1 MRIRTLILLGLAVLL
16 AGTAAADDVTVKVL
30 GTGSATGAVTASA
43 PHATAVGKWLQVTGT
58 KTDATYLTFQIS
70 ALGGNVVRI
79 EASLDG
85 TNADVLYTFTADKEI
100 YRVEA
105 AGGTVY
111 RAVCGTF
118 AAASPVVTVSASG
131 SAQITVLQ

>member
-1 MRIRTLILLGLAVLL
+1 MRKALPIVGLVALLL
-16 AGTAAADDVTVKVL
+16 AGAAIADDSTVLVL

-43 PHATAVGKWLQVTGT
+43 PHASAVGKWLQVVGQ
-58 KTDATYLTFQIS
+58 KTDSTYLTFQITS
-70 ALGGNVVRI
+70 MGSNVVRI
-79 EASLDG
+79 EASMDG
-85 TNADVLYTFTADKEI
+85 TNPDVLYTFTADKQI

-118 AAASPVVTVSASG
+118 AAASPVVTASASG
-131 SAQITVLQ
+131 KAQVKVLQ

>member
-1 MRIRTLILLGLAVLL
+1 MRKLLFLGLAAILL

-58 KTDATYLTFQIS
+58 KTDTTYLTFQVT
-70 ALGGNVVRI
+70 AMGANVVRI

-85 TNADVLYTFTADKEI
+85 ANADVLYTFTADKEI

-118 AAASPVVTVSASG
+118 DTASPVVTASASG
-131 SAQITVLQ
+131 RAQLTVLQ

>member
-1 MRIRTLILLGLAVLL
+1 MRKILATIGLAVLL
-16 AGTAAADDVTVKVL
+16 AGVAAADDATVKVL
-30 GTGSATGAVTASA
+30 GTGSPTGAVTASA

-58 KTDATYLTFQIS
+58 RRDDSWIAFQVS
-70 ALGGNVVRI
+70 AMGSNVVRI

-105 AGGTVY
+105 CGGCVY

-118 AAASPVVTVSASG
+118 AAASPVVTASASG

>member
-1 MRIRTLILLGLAVLL
+1 MRRLFSLVGLAAILL
-16 AGTAAADDVTVKVL
+16 AGTAVADDVTTKVL
-30 GTGSATGAVTASA
+30 GTGSPTGAVTASA
-43 PHATAVGKWLQVTGT
+43 PNATAVGKWLVVSGT
-58 KTDATYLTFQIS
+58 KTDSTYLTFQIS
-70 ALGGNVVRI
+70 AMGANVVRI

-85 TNADVLYTFTADKEI
+85 TNADVLYTFTADNEI

-118 AAASPVVTVSASG
+118 AVASPVVTASVSG
-131 SAQITVLQ
+131 RAQLTVLQ

>member
-1 MRIRTLILLGLAVLL
+1 MWFRTLILLCLAVLL
-16 AGTAAADDVTVKVL
+16 AGGAAADDITHKVL
-30 GTGSATGAVTASA
+30 GTGSPTGAVTASA

-58 KTDATYLTFQIS
+58 RRDDSWIAFQVS
-70 ALGGNVVRI
+70 AMGANVVRI
-79 EASLDG
+79 EASMDG
-85 TNADVLYTFTADKEI
+85 TNPDVLYTFTADAQI

-105 AGGTVY
+105 CGGCVY

-118 AAASPVVTVSASG
+118 AAASPVVTASASG